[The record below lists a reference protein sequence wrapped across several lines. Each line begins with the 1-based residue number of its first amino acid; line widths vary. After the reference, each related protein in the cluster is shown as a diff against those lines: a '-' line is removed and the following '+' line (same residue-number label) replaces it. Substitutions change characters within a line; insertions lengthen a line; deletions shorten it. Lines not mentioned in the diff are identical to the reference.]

1 MGMFRMTDIV
11 LVVAM
16 VAAAAFTYITKHD
29 AEAEYSK
36 IRRLE
41 SSIRLEEEAI
51 DVLKADWSLLTQPS
65 RLQKLADIYFDDL
78 QLVPLEPHQ
87 IAEFDELPERVL
99 QIEQLI
105 GGTGALAAADGDID
119 GIVTS
124 GVEQ

>member
-87 IAEFDELPERVL
+87 IAEFDELPEKVL

-105 GGTGALAAADGDID
+105 GGNGALAAADGDID

-124 GVEQ
+124 GVGQ